1 MAKFPF
7 ARTGPLLLAA
17 LWFLMGFLAA
27 CADTAE
33 MTPSSKSPL
42 GEAGEPSFAQ
52 FTDIPIPAAAKLD
65 LDKTLILGAREAWVG
80 RLAITTSAS
89 TTELYD
95 FYHRE
100 MPRFGWAV
108 MTLMRGVVSVLTYS
122 RANRIATV
130 QITRSTLGG
139 ARVNLTVSPREP
151 MKAPAR

>member
-17 LWFLMGFLAA
+17 LWFLAA

-33 MTPSSKSPL
+33 MTPSSKSPA
-42 GEAGEPSFAQ
+42 GEAQEPSFAQ

-65 LDKTLILGAREAWVG
+65 LDKTLILGTREAWVG

-89 TTELYD
+89 ATELYD

-100 MPRFGWAV
+100 MPRFGW
-108 MTLMRGVVSVLTYS
+108 SVLTLLRGATSVLSYA

-130 QITRSTLGG
+130 QITGSTLGG
-139 ARVNLTVSPREP
+139 ARVDLTVSPREP
-151 MKAPAR
+151 TKAPSR